1 MDKKNRLLSL
11 GAMHCFT
18 IVINFEYTLTR
29 GLSKSKHGA
38 VAVTVAM
45 WRKPGKKKTEFEQR
59 DFPDKSASHFIS
71 TFPIPKPSLLYQSA
85 SFISRVHFWP
95 FYSVFEYQLASLKR
109 VFSSGSGAWV
119 LQAWLRAITVVGCKG
134 CGGAGHDWDSHG
146 TQNDPVYA
154 YRRFINPSAIS

>member
-59 DFPDKSASHFIS
+59 DFPDKSASLHFYIS
-71 TFPIPKPSLLYQSA
+71 NPEAVTLLPIRFLY
-85 SFISRVHFWP
+85 I
-95 FYSVFEYQLASLKR
+95 
-109 VFSSGSGAWV
+109 
-119 LQAWLRAITVVGCKG
+119 
-134 CGGAGHDWDSHG
+134 
-146 TQNDPVYA
+146 
-154 YRRFINPSAIS
+154 